1 MNCTYKE
8 IISVIDFAKASLT
21 EKQERETSI
30 LIHMIG
36 CHVIVDCAVFD
47 AIFLYDFYR

>member
-21 EKQERETSI
+21 GKKNVD
-30 LIHMIG
+30 LNPHDWVY
-36 CHVIVDCAVFD
+36 HVIVDCAVFD
-47 AIFLYDFYR
+47 AILYDFYR